1 MRWASLQRLLRRRLV
16 RPWIFFDRCIKGN
29 NAPPPPPLVTPSP
42 LPPLPSLEYG
52 SFLPPSSYPPSP
64 LVGARKLPLNVARTH
79 PPPRLLVFVRYFC
92 SYSDSYRL
100 LSLQTSHTH
109 PQHPTS
115 MAALTDEQ
123 IKEAFNLFDAD
134 GSGAID
140 AEEMAL
146 AMKGL
151 GFGDQPRE
159 EIEKMIRSIDT
170 DANGLIEYPEFEKM
184 MKVWVPHTRL
194 PRTPPASATSH
205 RRRWRRRTRRRRS
218 SRLSSCSTWTRR
230 ARSRSPTSRRYGF
243 R

>member
-1 MRWASLQRLLRRRLV
+1 
-16 RPWIFFDRCIKGN
+16 
-29 NAPPPPPLVTPSP
+29 
-42 LPPLPSLEYG
+42 
-52 SFLPPSSYPPSP
+52 
-64 LVGARKLPLNVARTH
+64 
-79 PPPRLLVFVRYFC
+79 
-92 SYSDSYRL
+92 
-100 LSLQTSHTH
+100 
-109 PQHPTS
+109 

-184 MKVWVPHTRL
+184 MK
-194 PRTPPASATSH
+194 AKMAQKD
-205 RRRWRRRTRRRRS
+205 
-218 SRLSSCSTWTRR
+218 
-230 ARSRSPTSRRYGF
+230 SPEEIFKAFQLFDMDKTGKISFANLKEVAKLLGENPGDDVLQEMIAEADEDRDGEISF
-243 R
+243 DEFKNVMIQMKGK

>member
-1 MRWASLQRLLRRRLV
+1 
-16 RPWIFFDRCIKGN
+16 
-29 NAPPPPPLVTPSP
+29 
-42 LPPLPSLEYG
+42 
-52 SFLPPSSYPPSP
+52 
-64 LVGARKLPLNVARTH
+64 
-79 PPPRLLVFVRYFC
+79 
-92 SYSDSYRL
+92 
-100 LSLQTSHTH
+100 
-109 PQHPTS
+109 

-184 MKVWVPHTRL
+184 MKSRQDEQGTTAADYLSVMFESGTYNQLSKYQKFAKR
-194 PRTPPASATSH
+194 PPLKAKMAQKD
-205 RRRWRRRTRRRRS
+205 
-218 SRLSSCSTWTRR
+218 
-230 ARSRSPTSRRYGF
+230 SPEEIFKAFQLFDMDKTGKISFANLKEVAKLLGENPGDDVLQEMIAEADEDRDGEISF
-243 R
+243 DEFKNVMIQMKG